1 LGYLSQLSIDGSLK
15 DKMFATE
22 SLPRS
27 VECLVLF
34 GSQARKQADEG
45 SDVDIAVFAR
55 VNSLDQLTLVKGEI
69 CKDIKSEKVNVS
81 AYSTATAE
89 LMAREGSLFLWHLR
103 CEGKILASR
112 STWFTTLVK
121 DLMPYTSRK
130 AKLDLDTFSQ
140 VTDDIIASLSFQG
153 ITILF
158 EAATLFA
165 VMRSMGMILTT
176 LKGRPCFGRLEPIL
190 YLKDSM
196 GYSFP
201 LTEGELQLL
210 LHAKLCYSRKASDL
224 PTPNLRECLIMA
236 KKVKEINQYLE
247 GVCNET
253 I

>member
-55 VNSLDQLTLVKGEI
+55 VNS
-69 CKDIKSEKVNVS
+69 
-81 AYSTATAE
+81 ATAE

-224 PTPNLRECLIMA
+224 PTPNLRECLMA